1 MDTVSLDVQQ
11 VTPYC
16 RLQALGVGEDD
27 PLEHGP
33 DEEAVDEPPVS
44 CEPPP
49 AYPALQARRDSV
61 RGWLCA
67 LYAFAAPNRRGRL
80 VSAVCVV
87 HKPVWGSQDSG
98 LRRAQGTL
106 PISSSSQ

>member
-1 MDTVSLDVQQ
+1 M
-11 VTPYC
+11 
-16 RLQALGVGEDD
+16 E
-27 PLEHGP
+27 P

-80 VSAVCVV
+80 
-87 HKPVWGSQDSG
+87 G
-98 LRRAQGTL
+98 LSCMC
-106 PISSSSQ
+106 PPSSLCGALRTAA